1 MGLLPEFAMT
11 KVEWLVVFCIVA
23 IVAAL
28 VVPLIDYA
36 ASEKVRIGSGTILQ
50 KSHVDSSSSTGVG
63 MVSGGKS
70 GASPVVVVSSTPEK
84 WQAIVKC
91 EGETF
96 SVDIDANLWGN
107 IEAGSSVDVFEYQ
120 GRLMTHRR
128 VIESR

>member
-1 MGLLPEFAMT
+1 MT
-11 KVEWLVVFCIVA
+11 KIEWFVMLCIVA
-23 IVAAL
+23 TIAGL
-28 VVPLIDYA
+28 VVPLVDYA

-63 MVSGGKS
+63 MVHGGKS
-70 GASPVVVVSSTPEK
+70 GASPVVVVSSTPET

-120 GRLMTHRR
+120 GRLMTHERL
-128 VIESR
+128 IESR